1 VAPKQPAITSTKRL
15 VLLGLATIL
24 AWPLVAS
31 SSLASE
37 FGPSQLAG
45 GRLDAATGIA
55 SPVLG
60 AFTTT
65 CVPPAPGPAP
75 LGRFPRTIQLGGAVR
90 GLVVSERS
98 NHAFAFIDCTRST
111 SFIAM
116 LDARSGA
123 VLRTLSVPGL
133 FLRAAVDDRANRLLV
148 QVFTV
153 GSGGDRGKVLV
164 IDTRND
170 HLLATVQ
177 LLPAPMAVDGVAGLA
192 FIQTGDTIVA
202 LDVRTVRLLPGLAIP
217 NPPTFFVDTRHHWVY
232 TVDAARLTAFDVH
245 TGREL
250 WHQRIH
256 PCDGS
261 LVTVVAFTQRLFL
274 SAGGSIDNRL
284 GQSKHGHFCVV
295 DPQTRRLLHT
305 VGEGRGNVLRIL
317 AVDQRAGVVV
327 AGRGIVEISGA
338 TSPIFTVF
346 VTILD
351 PRDGRVV
358 GRPGIEAD
366 TDVAVADSRTGNVYL
381 LQRGFHTATV
391 LMLDPHGWRSTVLA
405 QSVQATTM
413 ALASRVHRLFLASPF
428 SDTVTMLCTDK
439 TC

>member
-1 VAPKQPAITSTKRL
+1 MACKKLGVNITRRL
-15 VLLGLATIL
+15 ALLGGATIL
-24 AWPLVAS
+24 SGSVAN
-31 SSLASE
+31 APW
-37 FGPSQLAG
+37 PSQLAAR
-45 GRLDAATGIA
+45 RLDAATSIA
-55 SPVLG
+55 SPVPT
-60 AFTTT
+60 AVTTA
-65 CVPPAPGPAP
+65 CAPPAPGSAQ
-75 LGRFPRTIQLGGAVR
+75 LGGFPRTVQLGGIVR
-90 GLVVSERS
+90 GLVMSERT
-98 NHAFAFIDCTRST
+98 NHAFAFIECTQST

-116 LDARSGA
+116 LDAQSGA
-123 VLRTLSVPGL
+123 VLRTLSVPGI
-133 FLRAAVDDRANRLLV
+133 FLRPVVDDQANRLLV

-192 FIQTGDTIVA
+192 FIQTGDAIVA
-202 LDVRTVRLLPGLAIP
+202 LDVRTGRLLPGFAIP
-217 NPPTFFVDTRHHWVY
+217 NAPTFFVDSRHHWVY

-245 TGREL
+245 TGREF

-274 SAGGSIDNRL
+274 SAGGYIDNRS

-305 VGEGRGNVLRIL
+305 VDEGRGNVLRIL

-327 AGRGIVEISGA
+327 AGRGTVEISGA
-338 TSPIFTVF
+338 TPPIFTVF

-366 TDVAVADSRTGNVYL
+366 ADVAVADSRTGNVYL

-405 QSVQATTM
+405 QGVQATTM
-413 ALASRVHRLFLASPF
+413 ALSSRIHRLFLASPF
-428 SDTVTMLCTDK
+428 SDTVTILCTAK
-439 TC
+439 NC